1 MGADGIKTGY
11 LAVEKYS
18 LASSVFKNNRRLI
31 AVASGFQT
39 KNDRSRESRKLHIW
53 GLTHFDTIE
62 VYNKNHDIIELDVWL
77 GKSDKVKVH
86 LKNNI
91 YKTIKK
97 AKKKHLKIIVEYNG
111 PIKAP
116 IKKNDIL
123 GKYKI
128 YFKNE
133 LLEDH
138 DIYASEDV
146 KILNIFSRLIKSVN
160 YLVWGDV

>member
-1 MGADGIKTGY
+1 MLLDKESATKT
-11 LAVEKYS
+11 
-18 LASSVFKNNRRLI
+18 
-31 AVASGFQT
+31 
-39 KNDRSRESRKLHIW
+39 
-53 GLTHFDTIE
+53 
-62 VYNKNHDIIELDVWL
+62 
-77 GKSDKVKVH
+77 
-86 LKNNI
+86 
-91 YKTIKK
+91 
-97 AKKKHLKIIVEYNG
+97 

-138 DIYASEDV
+138 DIYASEDI